1 MTKDRVI
8 PGSLPTIEKYI
19 AALKTADTLTMEAMR
34 TPDFILD
41 WVHADAFQDKPLTVQ
56 ETNLFW
62 PAWFKGFS
70 EMDYEANRT
79 IASEKVV
86 VVQWTFTGT
95 HDGFLGNPIFDPPL
109 APTGR
114 TIRLRGISVFDL
126 QDQLLQRET
135 MYIDLATLWVELG
148 VRQ

>member
-1 MTKDRVI
+1 MTKDRLI
-8 PGSLPTIEKYI
+8 PGSLSTIKKYI
-19 AALKTADTLTMEAMR
+19 TALKTADTLTMEAMR

-41 WVHADAFQDKPLTVQ
+41 WVHADAFQDKPLTYQ
-56 ETNLFW
+56 ATNLFW

-70 EMDYEANRT
+70 EMDYEATRT
-79 IASEKVV
+79 IASETVV

-109 APTGR
+109 APTGK

-126 QDQLLQRET
+126 QDQLLRRET